1 MTRPETYGRAGGA
14 VSLWY
19 REINCPGRPRP
30 GKPAAGL
37 TTRSSGKSTGF
48 SLNCIANLQTW

>member
-1 MTRPETYGRAGGA
+1 MTRPETCGRAGGA

-19 REINCPGRPRP
+19 REINCPGRFRP
-30 GKPAAGL
+30 GQPAAGL

-48 SLNCIANLQTW
+48 SLNCIANFQTW